1 MGCGAI
7 GTALAEAIERDDG
20 HRARIVALTD
30 ADPRAAQTLRRR
42 LAGRPAIVSLPELIR
57 RSMLVVEAASGA
69 IAARVARLALASHRD
84 VLIMSTGGLLTDTSW
99 QRAARRSRGRLV
111 APSGALAGIDGA
123 KAMAIGTIRRIRLTT
138 TKPPRALTAAPWV
151 HTHRWDLSR
160 LRTRKT
166 LFEGPPAAAVK
177 AFPQNA
183 NVAATLALACLPR
196 FAWRRQAAHS
206 SFRSRPPRITVRIVA
221 DPSARVNRHE
231 VDVEGD
237 CGRLHTLIESRP
249 SKNPKTSEVAIRS
262 AVAALQGL
270 MAPIQIGT

>member
-1 MGCGAI
+1 VGCGAI

-20 HRARIVALTD
+20 RRARIVALAD
-30 ADPRAAQTLRRR
+30 ADPRAAQTLRRH

-57 RSMLVVEAASGA
+57 RSTLVIEAASGS

-111 APSGALAGIDGA
+111 APSGALAGIDA
-123 KAMAIGTIRRIRLTT
+123 TKAMAIGRIRRIRLTT

-160 LRTRKT
+160 LRARKT
-166 LFEGPPAAAVK
+166 LFEGPPADAVK

-183 NVAATLALACLPR
+183 NVAATLALA
-196 FAWRRQAAHS
+196 AS
-206 SFRSRPPRITVRIVA
+206 SSRSRPPRITVRIVA
-221 DPSARVNRHE
+221 DPSLRANRHE

-249 SKNPKTSEVAIRS
+249 SVKNPKTSEVAIRS
-262 AVAALQGL
+262 ALAALEQ
-270 MAPIQIGT
+270 MMSQIHVGT

>member
-7 GTALAEAIERDDG
+7 GTALAEAVERDEG
-20 HRARIVALTD
+20 RRARIVALTD

-42 LAGRPAIVSLPELIR
+42 LAGRAAIVSLPELIR
-57 RSMLVVEAASGA
+57 RSALVIEAASGS

-111 APSGALAGIDGA
+111 APSGALAGIDGT
-123 KAMAIGTIRRIRLTT
+123 KAMAVGTIRRIRLTT
-138 TKPPRALTAAPWV
+138 TKPPRALASAPWV
-151 HTHRWDLSR
+151 KTRRWDLSR

-166 LFEGPPAAAVK
+166 LFEGPPADAVK

-183 NVAATLALACLPR
+183 NVAATLALAAR
-196 FAWRRQAAHS
+196 S

-221 DPSARVNRHE
+221 DPSLRANRHE

-237 CGRLHTLIESRP
+237 CGRLHTRIESRP
-249 SKNPKTSEVAIRS
+249 SAKNPKTSEVAIRS
-262 AVAALQGL
+262 AVVALEQL
-270 MAPIQIGT
+270 MRPIQIGT